1 MVNRIH
7 TQPDPELDKLTRQDA
22 AAAINYISET
32 LSSNRSQAKEHPRFD
47 ELIVSLA
54 NARENARARQVAE
67 WERMRRQSVQMVA

>member
-7 TQPDPELDKLTRQDA
+7 TQPDPKLDKLTRQDA

-32 LSSNRSQAKEHPRFD
+32 LSSNRSRTKDNPRFD

-67 WERMRRQSVQMVA
+67 WESMRRQNVQLLI